1 MLAEDIIKM
10 VASIDLLT
18 TILISDV
25 VMKVVTIV

>member
-1 MLAEDIIKM
+1 MLAEDGIKM

-18 TILISDV
+18 AILVSDV

>member
-18 TILISDV
+18 TILISDII
-25 VMKVVTIV
+25 MKVVTIV